1 MTHMQVSLGSRSDP
15 GVAVVIYANARA
27 FRQALNNR
35 LSSLAN
41 IQQMAASR
49 LQRKVAFER
58 FLARVSQH
66 TGEQLEKRGGVGEL

>member
-1 MTHMQVSLGSRSDP
+1 
-15 GVAVVIYANARA
+15 VIYANARA
-27 FRQALNNR
+27 FRQALNDR

-66 TGEQLEKRGGVGEL
+66 MGEQLEKRGGVGEL